1 MKIINV
7 KNTSADEV
15 IAKTIKVLN
24 LGGLIVFPTETT
36 YGAGVDATNNEAVK
50 KLLAYKIRRE
60 GKPLSIAVSDKKMA
74 AEYVFINDQADSLF
88 KQFLPGP
95 VTVVCKV
102 LHKEDDNSAK
112 NLVLSPKSLTPT
124 DQSLA
129 PGVASEFQTLG
140 IRIPNY
146 QLILNLIEKYQKPIT
161 ATSANAS
168 GKKRPYSIDDIFKNA
183 SAKQK
188 DLIDLVLDAGELP
201 HNDPSTVIDTTL
213 STPVTLR
220 GGLNKNNP
228 VFEANQKTQLIS
240 NSEEETQEIAGRLL
254 LKDWNE
260 IIKNGLIVALNG
272 NLGTGKTIFT
282 KGVAKFLNTQE
293 TIKSPTY
300 SYIEEYD
307 FTRHQTTGKLFHLD
321 MWKVEDKNMFDR
333 LEIESLIGKN
343 NIIVI
348 EWFDQISKFIDSKF
362 KNTKIVKILISQY
375 KNKRTLEIS

>member
-282 KGVAKFLNTQE
+282 KGVAKFLNIQE